1 MLTVKNDVGENEAMT
16 DLLLGLSPNYL
27 YFQGKSP
34 QLVSELHHPYFLAFP
49 PATADAKT
57 ARNKLLEQ
65 WKQNKED
72 HPKLSKITSIG
83 ELESYRSF
91 CDFTKT
97 RDVFKVYTK
106 ESYVV
111 PEISDYLF
119 FEHELYTAEHDIPY
133 HQRALVDLAAEGTAW
148 LFDTKGEKTKLKVV
162 VYDIETTQYEE
173 GKPQIPID
181 ILGHACFN
189 ITIESEKN
197 LPKEEFSFEIRE
209 SPSHWK
215 DVEVVQYLSR
225 TVDEEIAHL
234 LAFCK
239 LAKDADIISGHNIV
253 GFDNVHVHGRI
264 NWLLKNKSDQLST
277 EEKKTFQNF
286 VGLYCREDKSFHF
299 GIMGAEIVQVYP
311 CSFDT
316 YLAARKFYPWL
327 DDFRL
332 KTLAPFL
339 NVLVENR
346 VYLAPSQIKL
356 DDRTMTYNKQ
366 DIQEQIGVT
375 LNLIS
380 QALPLSF
387 TTCMPFDML
396 LSSGAVNMWDHMAL
410 LRGAAHKKIIPPI
423 CRVKSVSQV
432 LVKDFGGQTTKE
444 DIIRL
449 AKKRREQLSKDF
461 VRVLKYGEEMPD
473 WVEYPYVIYK
483 EQQSDDDEDVV
494 NYHMPGGMTIK
505 PDKEAHSHFIPWYHV
520 VVADVGA
527 MYPTI
532 LKAMNIGADTVK
544 LAKKNESPD
553 AWVWLKKLPE
563 EFFKDRDVLW
573 RKITPEDSYADKG
586 YMIGIRIDTNPGVVN
601 CAMTGIMNMI
611 AKIKRELKDAET
623 KARNVELTRL
633 KMMYQSMKGAR
644 NAGSVD
650 FAQRIMLQNPE
661 GDLINVPIGEFVNNS
676 MKKYG
681 YRTEILNGTEFEITD
696 IKENWMAFSVNKE
709 GKTELKPVKQ
719 AIRHRWKGK
728 LVKITTKSG
737 YTVVTPNHSVFTLKN
752 KRLIDLAAGEITN
765 DSLIVHA
772 EKIPMVEQPHM
783 INLIHEI
790 TTPGF
795 YAFIE
800 KKHLASLKGFAETL
814 RSLNKKNNHSTRYLK
829 IRLDLMRTV
838 AIPSSAYQY
847 ITVGTNG
854 RKASRIHALFPL
866 DESLAELLGYYISE
880 GHISIRMRNRNPF
893 YYISIACASKPMHE
907 RIQTITKDVLGV
919 DVYTLDRMEDVK
931 VFVSTLYAK
940 VIAHLF
946 EDVLNCGRNSR
957 TKRVPSM
964 ILSSPISV
972 KLAFFQAYMEGDGNY
987 RSEQPSSVPL
997 GRYTTNSRWLNED
1010 LITLQKQLG
1019 VKTNTH
1025 FRQNGQLYNTRMINY
1040 FKGKKESFGDCY
1052 AIPPKTIEYIDPS
1065 SEYVYDI
1072 SVEGNE
1078 NFLDAN
1084 GGILLHNTHGILAA
1098 PTVTGRQFN
1107 LWGAAAITT
1116 KGQMILADTL
1126 EYLNNENIRVVY
1138 GDTDGIYMGC
1148 SRSMGN
1154 IPEFS
1159 KAVGTLL
1166 SPEDD
1171 KWITKPEVAYAA
1183 IKQCNVKWQK
1193 ELKYPDFELEAEQHD
1208 AMIFVKHKN
1217 YLIFDEKNGKIEMTT
1232 KGNNFKGS
1240 DKANIA
1246 RKVLAEIMMTVL
1258 KENPRWEKEDDA
1270 RAAVKNSIKNKTR
1283 EIVSR
1288 LDLSNVDLNDLTLV
1302 QAVQPEKRYK
1312 LNQDGSS
1319 STFGKR
1325 AEALEKLLGR
1335 PIRTR
1340 VKMKFVITKK
1350 PLPGIAKP
1358 SKSGVKP
1365 IDYMYPVDLV
1375 KDRKEIDL
1383 EWYKKMIENYVQGA
1397 FGLSDITATEQK
1409 GLDAWM

>member
-1 MLTVKNDVGENEAMT
+1 VLTVKNDVGENEAMT

-27 YFQGKSP
+27 YFQGKPP

-49 PATADAKT
+49 PATVDAKT
-57 ARNKLLEQ
+57 TRKKLVEQ
-65 WKQNKED
+65 WQQNKAD

-97 RDVFKVYTK
+97 REVFKVYTK

-133 HQRALVDLAAEGTAW
+133 HQRALVDLAAEGKVW
-148 LFDTKGEKTKLKVV
+148 LFDTKGEKTKLKVL

-197 LPKEEFSFEIRE
+197 LPKEEFSFEIRD

-264 NWLLKNKSDQLST
+264 NWLLKNKSDQLSV

-346 VYLAPSQIKL
+346 VYLAPSEIKL

-366 DIQEQIGVT
+366 DVQEQIGVT

-423 CRVKSVSQV
+423 CRVKSVSQA

-473 WVEYPYVIYK
+473 WVEYPQVIYK

-553 AWVWLKKLPE
+553 AWVWLKKLPD

-586 YMIGIRIDTNPGVVN
+586 YMIGVRIDTNPGVVN

-611 AKIKRELKDAET
+611 AKIKRELRDAKT

-644 NAGSVD
+644 NAG
-650 FAQRIMLQNPE
+650 
-661 GDLINVPIGEFVNNS
+661 
-676 MKKYG
+676 
-681 YRTEILNGTEFEITD
+681 
-696 IKENWMAFSVNKE
+696 
-709 GKTELKPVKQ
+709 
-719 AIRHRWKGK
+719 
-728 LVKITTKSG
+728 
-737 YTVVTPNHSVFTLKN
+737 
-752 KRLIDLAAGEITN
+752 
-765 DSLIVHA
+765 
-772 EKIPMVEQPHM
+772 
-783 INLIHEI
+783 
-790 TTPGF
+790 
-795 YAFIE
+795 
-800 KKHLASLKGFAETL
+800 
-814 RSLNKKNNHSTRYLK
+814 
-829 IRLDLMRTV
+829 
-838 AIPSSAYQY
+838 
-847 ITVGTNG
+847 
-854 RKASRIHALFPL
+854 
-866 DESLAELLGYYISE
+866 
-880 GHISIRMRNRNPF
+880 
-893 YYISIACASKPMHE
+893 
-907 RIQTITKDVLGV
+907 
-919 DVYTLDRMEDVK
+919 
-931 VFVSTLYAK
+931 
-940 VIAHLF
+940 
-946 EDVLNCGRNSR
+946 
-957 TKRVPSM
+957 
-964 ILSSPISV
+964 
-972 KLAFFQAYMEGDGNY
+972 
-987 RSEQPSSVPL
+987 
-997 GRYTTNSRWLNED
+997 
-1010 LITLQKQLG
+1010 
-1019 VKTNTH
+1019 
-1025 FRQNGQLYNTRMINY
+1025 
-1040 FKGKKESFGDCY
+1040 
-1052 AIPPKTIEYIDPS
+1052 
-1065 SEYVYDI
+1065 
-1072 SVEGNE
+1072 
-1078 NFLDAN
+1078 
-1084 GGILLHNTHGILAA
+1084 THGILAA

-1126 EYLNNENIRVVY
+1126 DYLNNENIRVVY

-1148 SRSMGN
+1148 SRSMSN

-1159 KAVGTLL
+1159 KAVGALL

-1208 AMIFVKHKN
+1208 VMIFVKHKN
-1217 YLIFDEKNGKIEMTT
+1217 YLIFDAKNGKIEMTT

-1258 KENPRWEKEDDA
+1258 KENPSWEKEDDA

-1397 FGLSDITATEQK
+1397 FGLSDIASTEQK

>member
-1 MLTVKNDVGENEAMT
+1 VFRVKNDVGENEAMT

-27 YFQGKSP
+27 YFQGKTP

-57 ARNKLLEQ
+57 ARNKLIEQ
-65 WKQNKED
+65 WQQNKAD

-91 CDFTKT
+91 CDFTKK

-133 HQRALVDLAAEGTAW
+133 HQRALVDLAAEGKAW
-148 LFDTKGEKTKLKVV
+148 LFDTKGEKTKLKVLI
-162 VYDIETTQYEE
+162 YDIETTQYEE

-197 LPKEEFSFEIRE
+197 LQKEEFSFEIRD

-253 GFDNVHVHGRI
+253 GFDNVHVYGRI
-264 NWLLKNKSDQLST
+264 NWLLKNKSDQLSV

-346 VYLAPSQIKL
+346 VYLAPSEIKL

-366 DIQEQIGVT
+366 DVQEQIGVT

-432 LVKDFGGQTTKE
+432 LVKDFGGQTTKDE
-444 DIIRL
+444 IIRL

-473 WVEYPYVIYK
+473 WVEYPQVIYK

-553 AWVWLKKLPE
+553 AWVWLKKLPD

-586 YMIGIRIDTNPGVVN
+586 YMIGVRIDTNPGVVN

-611 AKIKRELKDAET
+611 AKIKRELKDAKT

-644 NAGSVD
+644 NAG
-650 FAQRIMLQNPE
+650 
-661 GDLINVPIGEFVNNS
+661 
-676 MKKYG
+676 
-681 YRTEILNGTEFEITD
+681 
-696 IKENWMAFSVNKE
+696 
-709 GKTELKPVKQ
+709 
-719 AIRHRWKGK
+719 
-728 LVKITTKSG
+728 
-737 YTVVTPNHSVFTLKN
+737 
-752 KRLIDLAAGEITN
+752 
-765 DSLIVHA
+765 
-772 EKIPMVEQPHM
+772 
-783 INLIHEI
+783 
-790 TTPGF
+790 
-795 YAFIE
+795 
-800 KKHLASLKGFAETL
+800 
-814 RSLNKKNNHSTRYLK
+814 
-829 IRLDLMRTV
+829 
-838 AIPSSAYQY
+838 
-847 ITVGTNG
+847 
-854 RKASRIHALFPL
+854 
-866 DESLAELLGYYISE
+866 
-880 GHISIRMRNRNPF
+880 
-893 YYISIACASKPMHE
+893 
-907 RIQTITKDVLGV
+907 
-919 DVYTLDRMEDVK
+919 
-931 VFVSTLYAK
+931 
-940 VIAHLF
+940 
-946 EDVLNCGRNSR
+946 
-957 TKRVPSM
+957 
-964 ILSSPISV
+964 
-972 KLAFFQAYMEGDGNY
+972 
-987 RSEQPSSVPL
+987 
-997 GRYTTNSRWLNED
+997 
-1010 LITLQKQLG
+1010 
-1019 VKTNTH
+1019 
-1025 FRQNGQLYNTRMINY
+1025 
-1040 FKGKKESFGDCY
+1040 
-1052 AIPPKTIEYIDPS
+1052 
-1065 SEYVYDI
+1065 
-1072 SVEGNE
+1072 
-1078 NFLDAN
+1078 
-1084 GGILLHNTHGILAA
+1084 THGILAA

-1126 EYLNNENIRVVY
+1126 DYLNNENIRVVY

-1148 SRSMGN
+1148 SRSVGN

-1159 KAVGTLL
+1159 KGVGALL

-1217 YLIFDEKNGKIEMTT
+1217 YLIFDVKNGKIEMTT

-1258 KENPRWEKEDDA
+1258 KENPSWEKEDDA

-1397 FGLSDITATEQK
+1397 FGLSDIASTEQK

>member
-27 YFQGKSP
+27 YFQGKPP

-91 CDFTKT
+91 CDFTKK
-97 RDVFKVYTK
+97 RDVFKIYTK

-264 NWLLKNKSDQLST
+264 NWLLKNKSDQLSA

-332 KTLAPFL
+332 KTLALFL

-366 DIQEQIGVT
+366 DVQEQIGVT

-553 AWVWLKKLPE
+553 AWVWLKKLPD

-586 YMIGIRIDTNPGVVN
+586 YMIGIRIDTTPGVVN

-611 AKIKRELKDAET
+611 AKIKQELKDAET

-644 NAGSVD
+644 NAG
-650 FAQRIMLQNPE
+650 
-661 GDLINVPIGEFVNNS
+661 
-676 MKKYG
+676 
-681 YRTEILNGTEFEITD
+681 
-696 IKENWMAFSVNKE
+696 
-709 GKTELKPVKQ
+709 
-719 AIRHRWKGK
+719 
-728 LVKITTKSG
+728 
-737 YTVVTPNHSVFTLKN
+737 
-752 KRLIDLAAGEITN
+752 
-765 DSLIVHA
+765 
-772 EKIPMVEQPHM
+772 
-783 INLIHEI
+783 
-790 TTPGF
+790 
-795 YAFIE
+795 
-800 KKHLASLKGFAETL
+800 
-814 RSLNKKNNHSTRYLK
+814 
-829 IRLDLMRTV
+829 
-838 AIPSSAYQY
+838 
-847 ITVGTNG
+847 
-854 RKASRIHALFPL
+854 
-866 DESLAELLGYYISE
+866 
-880 GHISIRMRNRNPF
+880 
-893 YYISIACASKPMHE
+893 
-907 RIQTITKDVLGV
+907 
-919 DVYTLDRMEDVK
+919 
-931 VFVSTLYAK
+931 
-940 VIAHLF
+940 
-946 EDVLNCGRNSR
+946 
-957 TKRVPSM
+957 
-964 ILSSPISV
+964 
-972 KLAFFQAYMEGDGNY
+972 
-987 RSEQPSSVPL
+987 
-997 GRYTTNSRWLNED
+997 
-1010 LITLQKQLG
+1010 
-1019 VKTNTH
+1019 
-1025 FRQNGQLYNTRMINY
+1025 
-1040 FKGKKESFGDCY
+1040 
-1052 AIPPKTIEYIDPS
+1052 
-1065 SEYVYDI
+1065 
-1072 SVEGNE
+1072 
-1078 NFLDAN
+1078 
-1084 GGILLHNTHGILAA
+1084 THGILAA

-1126 EYLNNENIRVVY
+1126 EYLNNETIRVVY

-1159 KAVGTLL
+1159 KAVGVLL

-1217 YLIFDEKNGKIEMTT
+1217 YLIFDAKNGKIEMTT

-1258 KENPRWEKEDDA
+1258 KENPSWEKEDDA

-1397 FGLSDITATEQK
+1397 FGLSDIATTEQK

>member
-1 MLTVKNDVGENEAMT
+1 VLTVKNDVGENEAMT

-27 YFQGKSP
+27 YFQGKPP

-57 ARNKLLEQ
+57 ARNKLVEQ

-91 CDFTKT
+91 CDFTKK

-133 HQRALVDLAAEGTAW
+133 HQRAMVDLAAEGTAW
-148 LFDTKGEKTKLKVV
+148 LFDTKGGKSKLKVV

-173 GKPQIPID
+173 GKTQIPID
-181 ILGHACFN
+181 ILGYACFN
-189 ITIESEKN
+189 IAIESEKN

-234 LAFCK
+234 LTFCK
-239 LAKDADIISGHNIV
+239 ILKDADIISGHNIV
-253 GFDNVHVHGRI
+253 GFDNVHVHDRI
-264 NWLLKNKSDQLST
+264 NWLLKNKSDQLSA

-286 VGLYCREDKSFHF
+286 IGLYCREDKSFHF
-299 GIMGAEIVQVYP
+299 GILGAEIVQVYP

-423 CRVKSVSQV
+423 CRVKSISQV
-432 LVKDFGGQTTKE
+432 LVKDFGGQTKKE

-461 VRVLKYGEEMPD
+461 IRVLKYGEEMPD
-473 WVEYPYVIYK
+473 WVEYPYVIFK

-505 PDKEAHSHFIPWYHV
+505 PDKEAHSHFIPWYYV

-544 LAKKNESPD
+544 LAKKNEPPD
-553 AWVWLKKLPE
+553 AWVWLKKLPD
-563 EFFKDRDVLW
+563 EFFKDRNVLW

-586 YMIGIRIDTNPGVVN
+586 YMIGIRIDTAPGVVN

-644 NAGSVD
+644 NAG
-650 FAQRIMLQNPE
+650 
-661 GDLINVPIGEFVNNS
+661 
-676 MKKYG
+676 
-681 YRTEILNGTEFEITD
+681 
-696 IKENWMAFSVNKE
+696 
-709 GKTELKPVKQ
+709 
-719 AIRHRWKGK
+719 
-728 LVKITTKSG
+728 
-737 YTVVTPNHSVFTLKN
+737 
-752 KRLIDLAAGEITN
+752 
-765 DSLIVHA
+765 
-772 EKIPMVEQPHM
+772 
-783 INLIHEI
+783 
-790 TTPGF
+790 
-795 YAFIE
+795 
-800 KKHLASLKGFAETL
+800 
-814 RSLNKKNNHSTRYLK
+814 
-829 IRLDLMRTV
+829 
-838 AIPSSAYQY
+838 
-847 ITVGTNG
+847 
-854 RKASRIHALFPL
+854 
-866 DESLAELLGYYISE
+866 
-880 GHISIRMRNRNPF
+880 
-893 YYISIACASKPMHE
+893 
-907 RIQTITKDVLGV
+907 
-919 DVYTLDRMEDVK
+919 
-931 VFVSTLYAK
+931 
-940 VIAHLF
+940 
-946 EDVLNCGRNSR
+946 
-957 TKRVPSM
+957 
-964 ILSSPISV
+964 
-972 KLAFFQAYMEGDGNY
+972 
-987 RSEQPSSVPL
+987 
-997 GRYTTNSRWLNED
+997 
-1010 LITLQKQLG
+1010 
-1019 VKTNTH
+1019 
-1025 FRQNGQLYNTRMINY
+1025 
-1040 FKGKKESFGDCY
+1040 
-1052 AIPPKTIEYIDPS
+1052 
-1065 SEYVYDI
+1065 
-1072 SVEGNE
+1072 
-1078 NFLDAN
+1078 
-1084 GGILLHNTHGILAA
+1084 THGILAA

-1116 KGQMILADTL
+1116 KGQIILADTL
-1126 EYLNNENIRVVY
+1126 QYLNEKNIRVVY
-1138 GDTDGIYMGC
+1138 GDTDGIYLGC

-1154 IPEFS
+1154 LPEFS
-1159 KAVGTLL
+1159 KAFGSSLG
-1166 SPEDD
+1166 PDD
-1171 KWITKPEVAYAA
+1171 QNWITKPEVALAA
-1183 IKQCNVKWQK
+1183 IKQCNIKWQK
-1193 ELKYPDFELEAEQHD
+1193 ELKYPEFELEAEQHD
-1208 AMIFVKHKN
+1208 GMIFVKHKN
-1217 YLIFDEKNGKIEMTT
+1217 YLIFDYKHGKVEMST

-1246 RKVLAEIMMTVL
+1246 RKVLEEIMMTVL
-1258 KENPRWEKEDDA
+1258 KENPSWEKEDDA

-1325 AEALEKLLGR
+1325 VEALEKLLGR

-1397 FGLSDITATEQK
+1397 FGLSDIAATEQK

>member
-1 MLTVKNDVGENEAMT
+1 
-16 DLLLGLSPNYL
+16 
-27 YFQGKSP
+27 
-34 QLVSELHHPYFLAFP
+34 
-49 PATADAKT
+49 
-57 ARNKLLEQ
+57 
-65 WKQNKED
+65 
-72 HPKLSKITSIG
+72 
-83 ELESYRSF
+83 
-91 CDFTKT
+91 
-97 RDVFKVYTK
+97 
-106 ESYVV
+106 
-111 PEISDYLF
+111 
-119 FEHELYTAEHDIPY
+119 
-133 HQRALVDLAAEGTAW
+133 
-148 LFDTKGEKTKLKVV
+148 
-162 VYDIETTQYEE
+162 
-173 GKPQIPID
+173 
-181 ILGHACFN
+181 
-189 ITIESEKN
+189 
-197 LPKEEFSFEIRE
+197 
-209 SPSHWK
+209 
-215 DVEVVQYLSR
+215 QYLSR

-264 NWLLKNKSDQLST
+264 NWLLKNKSDQLSV

-311 CSFDT
+311 SSFDT

-346 VYLAPSQIKL
+346 VYLAPSEIKL

-366 DIQEQIGVT
+366 DVQEQIGVT

-410 LRGAAHKKIIPPI
+410 LRGVAHKKIIPPI

-432 LVKDFGGQTTKE
+432 LVKDFGGQTTKDE
-444 DIIRL
+444 IIRL

-473 WVEYPYVIYK
+473 WVEYPQVIYK

-505 PDKEAHSHFIPWYHV
+505 PDKEANSHFIPWYHV

-553 AWVWLKKLPE
+553 AWVWLKKLPD

-586 YMIGIRIDTNPGVVN
+586 YMIGVRIDTNPGVVN

-611 AKIKRELKDAET
+611 AKIKRELKDAKT

-644 NAGSVD
+644 NAG
-650 FAQRIMLQNPE
+650 
-661 GDLINVPIGEFVNNS
+661 
-676 MKKYG
+676 
-681 YRTEILNGTEFEITD
+681 
-696 IKENWMAFSVNKE
+696 
-709 GKTELKPVKQ
+709 
-719 AIRHRWKGK
+719 
-728 LVKITTKSG
+728 
-737 YTVVTPNHSVFTLKN
+737 
-752 KRLIDLAAGEITN
+752 
-765 DSLIVHA
+765 
-772 EKIPMVEQPHM
+772 
-783 INLIHEI
+783 
-790 TTPGF
+790 
-795 YAFIE
+795 
-800 KKHLASLKGFAETL
+800 
-814 RSLNKKNNHSTRYLK
+814 
-829 IRLDLMRTV
+829 
-838 AIPSSAYQY
+838 
-847 ITVGTNG
+847 
-854 RKASRIHALFPL
+854 
-866 DESLAELLGYYISE
+866 
-880 GHISIRMRNRNPF
+880 
-893 YYISIACASKPMHE
+893 
-907 RIQTITKDVLGV
+907 
-919 DVYTLDRMEDVK
+919 
-931 VFVSTLYAK
+931 
-940 VIAHLF
+940 
-946 EDVLNCGRNSR
+946 
-957 TKRVPSM
+957 
-964 ILSSPISV
+964 
-972 KLAFFQAYMEGDGNY
+972 
-987 RSEQPSSVPL
+987 
-997 GRYTTNSRWLNED
+997 
-1010 LITLQKQLG
+1010 
-1019 VKTNTH
+1019 
-1025 FRQNGQLYNTRMINY
+1025 
-1040 FKGKKESFGDCY
+1040 
-1052 AIPPKTIEYIDPS
+1052 
-1065 SEYVYDI
+1065 
-1072 SVEGNE
+1072 
-1078 NFLDAN
+1078 
-1084 GGILLHNTHGILAA
+1084 THGILAA

-1126 EYLNNENIRVVY
+1126 DYLNNENIRVVY

-1148 SRSMGN
+1148 SRSVGN

-1159 KAVGTLL
+1159 KALGALL

-1171 KWITKPEVAYAA
+1171 KWITKPEVALAA
-1183 IKQCNVKWQK
+1183 IKQCNLKWQK

-1208 AMIFVKHKN
+1208 GMIFVKHKN
-1217 YLIFDEKNGKIEMTT
+1217 YLIFDAKNGKIEMTT

-1258 KENPRWEKEDDA
+1258 KENPSWEKEDDA

-1383 EWYKKMIENYVQGA
+1383 EWYKKMVENYVQGA
-1397 FGLSDITATEQK
+1397 FGLSDIAATEQK